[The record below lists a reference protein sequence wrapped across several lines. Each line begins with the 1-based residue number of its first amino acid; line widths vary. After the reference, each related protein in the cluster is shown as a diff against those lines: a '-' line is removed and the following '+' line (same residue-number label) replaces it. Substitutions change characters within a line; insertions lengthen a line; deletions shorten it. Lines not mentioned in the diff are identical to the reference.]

1 MAMTSFTWYCG
12 ADLPGEVMTAALEAY
27 QFEPHFHDAWS
38 IGAIAS
44 GSCTFSCEGT
54 MHVARQGDLVVIPPL
69 AVHTGGSS
77 DAPLA
82 YCMAYLQTEWFDAHA
97 WLTHGAGVRFPA
109 VVVSDEPLCRRW
121 AAALTRDDLD
131 EAARKLGISAAL
143 FELLARHAAPAS
155 EAESQAGPV
164 DASSELQAS
173 FDGRDLPKADVTA
186 LAQRWGMHRTTLSK
200 QFARRYGLPPDTWL
214 RNWRAVKAK
223 SLIMDGMPLADVAAA
238 TGFADQAHLTRV
250 FKRIHGAPPG
260 ALQRSLDPRGPG
272 AVPQGA
278 RLAPVPG
285 RGDPA
290 EGRTKQ

>member
-1 MAMTSFTWYCG
+1 MGMTSITWYCG
-12 ADLPGEVMTAALEAY
+12 AEWPGEVMTAALEAY

-44 GSCTFSCEGT
+44 GSCTFSYQGAT
-54 MHVARQGDLVVIPPL
+54 HVARQGDLVVIPPL

-82 YCMAYLQTEWFDAHA
+82 YCMAYLQNGWFDAHA
-97 WLTHGAGVRFPA
+97 SLTHGAGVRFSD
-109 VVVSDEPLCRRW
+109 VVISDDPLCQRW
-121 AAALTRDDLD
+121 SAALTRGDLD
-131 EAARKLGISAAL
+131 EAARKLDISAAL

-155 EAESQAGPV
+155 EAGSEAGRA
-164 DASSELQAS
+164 DASSELQATFNDHDS
-173 FDGRDLPKADVTA
+173 PRADVTA
-186 LAQRWGMHRTTLSK
+186 LARRWGMHRTTLSK

-223 SLIMDGMPLADVAAA
+223 TLITDGMALADVAAA

-260 ALQRSLDPRGPG
+260 ALQRSPDRHAADAPSPR
-272 AVPQGA
+272 AA
-278 RLAPVPG
+278 SA
-285 RGDPA
+285 
-290 EGRTKQ
+290 KMKI